1 MKFKDQRMRLMNEI
15 LSGIK
20 VLKLYGWEPSFEE
33 SVQAI
38 RAKELLK
45 LRHIAY
51 LTACSSFLWSCAPFF
66 VSLVSFL
73 TFVLIDEKNVLDPG
87 KAFVSLT
94 LFNYLRFPLSKYM
107 EMIFY

>member
-33 SVQAI
+33 NVQEI
-38 RAKELLK
+38 RSKELLK

-51 LTACSSFLWSCAPFF
+51 LNACTSFVWSCAPFL
-66 VSLVSFL
+66 VSLASFL
-73 TFVLIDEKNVLDPG
+73 TFVLMDEKNILDPA

-94 LFNYLRFPLSKYM
+94 LFSYLRFPLSEYTQSSPQ
-107 EMIFY
+107 